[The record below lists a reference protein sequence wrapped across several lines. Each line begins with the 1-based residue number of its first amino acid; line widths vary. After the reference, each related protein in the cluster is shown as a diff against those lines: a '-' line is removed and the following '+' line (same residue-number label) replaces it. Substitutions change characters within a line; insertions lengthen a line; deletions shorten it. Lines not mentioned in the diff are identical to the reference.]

1 VGSYY
6 YLMAQLPFLIYEQ
19 RPPMSSAAFKALAES
34 LMDGDDAVLLK
45 AVHLDPYEED
55 ESAPSAEGVNTG
67 CNFIDGWKNW
77 ERTLRLNLEKSRAIK
92 LKRDSLSMAEPP
104 FYPADAAAAAVKA
117 VNSESSPLDTEI
129 FIDKARWN
137 AIDGLAGNEYF
148 DRNNVYAYLLKLML
162 MERRILFNV
171 ERGFAEYK
179 SLYASIIESAQ
190 NAGEHK

>member
-6 YLMAQLPFLIYEQ
+6 YLMAQLPFLTYEQ
-19 RPPMSSAAFKALAES
+19 KPPMSSAAFKALAES
-34 LMDGDDAVLLK
+34 LMIEDDAALLK
-45 AVHLDPYEED
+45 AIHLDPDAVD
-55 ESAPSAEGVNTG
+55 ESSSID
-67 CNFIDGWKNW
+67 CNFIDGWKSW
-77 ERTLRLNLEKSRAIK
+77 ERTLRLNLERDRAVK

-104 FYPADAAAAAVKA
+104 FYPADAAAVALKA
-117 VNSESSPLDTEI
+117 VNSDSSPLDTEI
-129 FIDKARWN
+129 FLDKARWN
-137 AIDGLAGNEYF
+137 AIDNLAGNDYF

-162 MERRILFNV
+162 IERRLLFDV

>member
-1 VGSYY
+1 
-6 YLMAQLPFLIYEQ
+6 MAQLPFLIYEQ

-34 LMDGDDAVLLK
+34 LMEGDDAVLLSNIR
-45 AVHLDPYEED
+45 LDPGAGD
-55 ESAPSAEGVNTG
+55 EGAHLTG
-67 CNFIDGWKNW
+67 CNFIDNWCTW
-77 ERTLRLNLEKSRAIK
+77 ERTLRLNLERNRAIK
-92 LKRDSLSMAEPP
+92 IKRDSLSMAEPP
-104 FYPADAAAAAVKA
+104 FYPADAAAVAQKA

-129 FIDKARWN
+129 FIDKARWS
-137 AIDGLAGNEYF
+137 AIDNLAGNDYF

-162 MERRILFNV
+162 IERRLLFNV